1 MLVYF
6 QFPGIQIRSIYLNV
20 FHCSVCFEGDV
31 RLVNTT
37 FGSVNGMTSVYGVVQ
52 VCINQ
57 QFGYVCSEGWDDR
70 EAEVACRTY
79 NYNYRPPFY
88 GK

>member
-1 MLVYF
+1 M
-6 QFPGIQIRSIYLNV
+6 
-20 FHCSVCFEGDV
+20 CFEGDL
-31 RLVNTT
+31 RLVNTS
-37 FGSVNGMTSVYGVVQ
+37 FGFVNGMTTVYGVVQ
-52 VCINQ
+52 VCINR

-88 GK
+88 GELHICDYYLSPIVCS

>member
-1 MLVYF
+1 MIF
-6 QFPGIQIRSIYLNV
+6 F
-20 FHCSVCFEGDV
+20 CAVCFDGDV
-31 RLVNTT
+31 RLVNRS
-37 FGSVNGMTSVYGVVQ
+37 FNSVNGLSSTYGVVQ
-52 VCINQ
+52 VCVNR

-88 GK
+88 GWLILHLC